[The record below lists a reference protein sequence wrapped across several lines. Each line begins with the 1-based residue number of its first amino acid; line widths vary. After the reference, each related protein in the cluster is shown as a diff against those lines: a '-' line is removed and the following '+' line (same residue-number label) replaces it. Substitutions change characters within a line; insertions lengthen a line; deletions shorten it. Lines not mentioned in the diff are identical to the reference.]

1 MSTQL
6 ELDFGPEFGKPD
18 IEAYLNPDIESM
30 LKQEPINPGHYLELM
45 DRLHVVLCT
54 VNDHIFY
61 HPISLQN
68 KEVAILV
75 ENAIEKLAEAY
86 QLVGSL
92 EESNTPK

>member
-1 MSTQL
+1 MST
-6 ELDFGPEFGKPD
+6 ED
-18 IEAYLNPDIESM
+18 IST
-30 LKQEPINPGHYLELM
+30 QEQDYPVNPGHYLELM

-54 VNDHIFY
+54 INDHVFY
-61 HPISLQN
+61 HPLTLQN

-92 EESNTPK
+92 EESNTSK